1 MNVFKNLKE
10 ARNAKDFTSLKGYIT
25 ATYSQLVEELGEPT
39 FNTPSDDGKTQ
50 VEWVVEFEN
59 NYYTIYDWKTYNRE
73 YTLNKLDTFNVGS
86 RVNALE
92 FILHLNKKLAIRQY
106 FKSEINMNY
115 IINSDI

>member
-1 MNVFKNLKE
+1 MNVFRNLE
-10 ARNAKDFTSLKGYIT
+10 DARNAKDLTSLKGYIT

-39 FNTPSDDGKTQ
+39 FNTPSGDGKTQ

-59 NYYTIYDWKTYNRE
+59 NYYTIYDWKVYDRE
-73 YTLNKLDTFNVGS
+73 FTLNKLDTFNVGS

-106 FKSEINMNY
+106 FKS
-115 IINSDI
+115 